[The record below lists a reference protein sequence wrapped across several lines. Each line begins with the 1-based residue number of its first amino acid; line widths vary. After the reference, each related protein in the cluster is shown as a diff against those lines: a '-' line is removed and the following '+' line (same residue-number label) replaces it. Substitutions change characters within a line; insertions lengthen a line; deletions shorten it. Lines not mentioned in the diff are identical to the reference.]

1 MVSTG
6 CLAEKIEEKF
16 IAKPNPRLLHRSLCA
31 LNCPNVRRYI
41 IDHSGKKANLY
52 GCQQDNWSR
61 LTFADYSVPVP
72 ATADCWVLLYRLD
85 SILHHRTS
93 SRLHISNP
101 LTTARSYLATI
112 FFCRAC
118 REVFLIPKTM
128 PLAIKIYS
136 PSPHFLLH
144 IVNNDTVEE
153 LDMPFNIYQPNK
165 VADVHISVVLLRF
178 HPHLQ

>member
-1 MVSTG
+1 MLRHGVNIQPSG
-6 CLAEKIEEKF
+6 YF
-16 IAKPNPRLLHRSLCA
+16 QSSDNCA
-31 LNCPNVRRYI
+31 QLFSHKCC
-41 IDHSGKKANLY
+41 S
-52 GCQQDNWSR
+52 
-61 LTFADYSVPVP
+61 
-72 ATADCWVLLYRLD
+72 
-85 SILHHRTS
+85 
-93 SRLHISNP
+93 
-101 LTTARSYLATI
+101 

-118 REVFLIPKTM
+118 REVFLIPKAM

-153 LDMPFNIYQPNK
+153 LDMLFNIYQPNK